1 MSLRE
6 DYTWD
11 KIASP
16 GKLNIMNVESNNMKE
31 NNTRERKKERMEE
44 KPN

>member
-1 MSLRE
+1 MSLME

-16 GKLNIMNVESNNMKE
+16 GKLNIMNVESNNMEGK
-31 NNTRERKKERMEE
+31 
-44 KPN
+44 